1 MEEES
6 LIEIPDDTE
15 QEFHI
20 LAEEL
25 SKVNFFI
32 VRYFDFSFI
41 GTYRTKDKVTE
52 ILLGDEEKNK
62 HFWPSVY
69 EVTKSE
75 LQNTLDE
82 FGKVYCPELG
92 AEYINIL
99 ELLRDLKV
107 FSLASLI
114 E

>member
-1 MEEES
+1 MDTIDE
-6 LIEIPDDTE
+6 TE
-15 QEFHI
+15 QEFYI

-25 SKVNFFI
+25 AKVNFFLI
-32 VRYFDFSFI
+32 LYDDFSFV
-41 GTYRTKDKVTE
+41 GTYRTKEQIVE
-52 ILLGDEEKNK
+52 VLVRDEKKNK
-62 HFWPSVY
+62 RFWPNVY
-69 EVTKSE
+69 EISKTE

-82 FGKVYCPELG
+82 FEKVYCPELR
-92 AEYINIL
+92 AEYTNIC